1 MYVYGWFNFQRVEF
15 CVGPRQR
22 ASTGTMQNS
31 DDVSE
36 HSALTLSRPI
46 SIVLHIFFI
55 VVKDYLVKSFQQQIF
70 LFDEL
75 LRPRIV
81 FAPKNKLRRV
91 FPVANS
97 FRIEFMVLGQI
108 TGVLLHQSLACVDH
122 MDFSILLLPFF
133 FSF

>member
-46 SIVLHIFFI
+46 SIVLHVCIYCRERLSSKI
-55 VVKDYLVKSFQQQIF
+55 VSTTDFP
-70 LFDEL
+70 
-75 LRPRIV
+75 LR
-81 FAPKNKLRRV
+81 
-91 FPVANS
+91 
-97 FRIEFMVLGQI
+97 
-108 TGVLLHQSLACVDH
+108 
-122 MDFSILLLPFF
+122 
-133 FSF
+133 